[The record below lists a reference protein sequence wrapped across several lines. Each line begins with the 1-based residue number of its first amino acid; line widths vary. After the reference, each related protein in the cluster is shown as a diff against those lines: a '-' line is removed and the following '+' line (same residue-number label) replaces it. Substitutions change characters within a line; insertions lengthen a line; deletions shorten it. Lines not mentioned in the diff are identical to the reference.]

1 MFTLCS
7 SEVVGVYMLWALLSL
22 WCKCLVAHPDFALQ
36 PCSIVSFVTA
46 CCQPTL
52 GAETSCSWLLTLAWC
67 RWLWA
72 NASAQYDVL
81 AIASEGQAAQVEQA
95 CPHCIYVYAHTLD
108 PVAGRYAA
116 LYQLIH
122 QVHWQTQI
130 AGKYNYIYFPE
141 EEIVQAVG
149 SINR

>member
-1 MFTLCS
+1 MSAGPSHS
-7 SEVVGVYMLWALLSL
+7 S
-22 WCKCLVAHPDFALQ
+22 LQ
-36 PCSIVSFVTA
+36 TSSIVFFATA

-52 GAETSCSWLLTLAWC
+52 SSRNIVCKQLRPVLTSWLLTLRWC

-95 CPHCIYVYAHTLD
+95 CPHCIYVYAHNLD

-116 LYQLIH
+116 LYQLIN

-130 AGKYNYIYFPE
+130 AGKYDYIYFPE